1 MGHWYWEICI
11 FLHDPS
17 IYQQFKNLLVP
28 GKIHHVLCTGNVGS
42 KKAKDYLQRIAPNLH
57 TVRGDFD
64 KDANLPDMKVVQI
77 GNFKIGLIHG
87 HQIVPWGDTESLAGL
102 QRQLDVDILISG
114 HTHQMHVSTVD
125 GRCLINPGS
134 ATGAYSCISSDVSP
148 SFILLTLQGN
158 TSSIYVYRMKDDG
171 ELDVSKSSFDKMQSQ
186 KDAKSKPS
194 EFE

>member
-1 MGHWYWEICI
+1 M
-11 FLHDPS
+11 S
-17 IYQQFKNLLVP
+17 
-28 GKIHHVLCTGNVGS
+28 
-42 KKAKDYLQRIAPNLH
+42 DYLQRIAPNVH

-64 KDANLPDMKVVQI
+64 KDSNLSDMKV
-77 GNFKIGLIHG
+77 
-87 HQIVPWGDTESLAGL
+87 VPWGDTESLAAM

-158 TSSIYVYRMKDDG
+158 TSSIYVYRMKEDG
-171 ELDVSKSSFDKMQSQ
+171 ELDVSKSSFDKLV
-186 KDAKSKPS
+186 AKQDKAKPT

>member
-1 MGHWYWEICI
+1 MGTSRSASSTDTRWC
-11 FLHDPS
+11 
-17 IYQQFKNLLVP
+17 P
-28 GKIHHVLCTGNVGS
+28 GAIRS
-42 KKAKDYLQRIAPNLH
+42 RWRIAPNVH

-64 KDANLPDMKVVQI
+64 KDSNLSDMKVVQI

-87 HQIVPWGDTESLAGL
+87 
-102 QRQLDVDILISG
+102 
-114 HTHQMHVSTVD
+114 HQMHVSTVD

-158 TSSIYVYRMKDDG
+158 TSSIYVYRMKEDG
-171 ELDVSKSSFDKMQSQ
+171 ELDVSESSFDKLVGKQD
-186 KDAKSKPS
+186 KAKPT